1 MATFSLDLDED
12 QLQIQKWVH
21 DFAETV
27 VRPAAHEWDEREETP
42 WPIIEEAAKIGL
54 YSVEFCANAFA
65 DPTGL
70 TWPIISEE
78 MCWGDAGIG
87 LAIFGSTLAVSG
99 IVANGTPEQVM
110 EWVPQCF
117 GTPEKIQLGAFA
129 VSEPDAGKRRQLT
142 SHPRR
147 LRRGEGRVGA
157 QRHQDVDHERRHRR
171 RARDRRVGRA

>member
-54 YSVEFCANAFA
+54 YSFDFVANAFS

-70 TWPIISEE
+70 MMPIFNEE
-78 MCWGDAGIG
+78 LFWGDAGI
-87 LAIFGSTLAVSG
+87 
-99 IVANGTPEQVM
+99 
-110 EWVPQCF
+110 
-117 GTPEKIQLGAFA
+117 
-129 VSEPDAGKRRQLT
+129 
-142 SHPRR
+142 
-147 LRRGEGRVGA
+147 
-157 QRHQDVDHERRHRR
+157 
-171 RARDRRVGRA
+171 

>member
-1 MATFSLDLDED
+1 MSTFSLDLDED

-54 YSVEFCANAFA
+54 YSAEFCANAFA

-70 TWPIISEE
+70 MWPIISEE
-78 MCWGDAGIG
+78 MCWGDAGIA

-99 IVANGTPEQVM
+99 H
-110 EWVPQCF
+110 
-117 GTPEKIQLGAFA
+117 
-129 VSEPDAGKRRQLT
+129 RRQR
-142 SHPRR
+142 H
-147 LRRGEGRVGA
+147 LRAGHGVGA
-157 QRHQDVDHERRHRR
+157 AVLRHAGEDRSS
-171 RARDRRVGRA
+171 ARSR